1 MFPRSLPVAGL
12 IVLCSIS
19 CGTGS
24 GVSAAPASITA
35 TPAWVTRGY
44 KGAFATVTQP
54 FAPST
59 RDANGNR
66 IVSNGE
72 IALAGV
78 TSVAERF
85 GAVAAGAQTYRSG
98 AGAGSGTS
106 AWAIGNLSQIQVS
119 GSGNTIIATVNQTN
133 VGQVTATTTATVS
146 SK

>member
-24 GVSAAPASITA
+24 GVSAAPAPASITA
-35 TPAWVTRGY
+35 TPAWVTRGST
-44 KGAFATVTQP
+44 GAFTTVTQP

-98 AGAGSGTS
+98 AGAGSRK
-106 AWAIGNLSQIQVS
+106 APVALSWR
-119 GSGNTIIATVNQTN
+119 TR
-133 VGQVTATTTATVS
+133 
-146 SK
+146 